1 MSQRIISILFVS
13 LFAATYPGHA
23 QNSPGLTTVVPAS
36 PNASALGKYGEIPV
50 SMYTGVPNTNIPLYT
65 LKGRELEVPITLN
78 YHAGGV
84 RVEEIASMV
93 GIGWSLNAGGIISR
107 AIRGMPDDVLGGYF
121 GNHVNTTILAEKYF
135 GNIDASNSLEVGS
148 GNGADSDMTILEPY
162 RENIQD
168 GQPDIF
174 YFNFGKFSGQFFMNQ
189 SGQFVVSPLQ
199 ALKVQYVTSSA
210 NEGRISQW
218 ILTTPDGVQ
227 YVFGT
232 SMDGTRQAWENND
245 NPSPWG
251 VSTTGWYLM
260 DIISPHNDKI
270 SLNYTNISY
279 SYESRSA
286 EVIQT
291 IVGEQNGGTTSP
303 LPGRDLEIMTN
314 DMTVPRLVSISS
326 SDGTVVFTAGAARTD
341 LPGENSLGSIAI
353 YNNQSST
360 TPLKSW
366 QFYYDYSTNRL
377 TLDSLREYSGDGTV
391 YAGSYTFAY
400 NGSLPDPDP
409 NGLAINSQDL
419 WGYYNGVNNTVFPQ
433 GYTTS
438 TADFGQLTI
447 QGADRHSDSVYMQYG
462 TMYKITYPTG
472 GYSQFDYEANQ
483 VFTTVA
489 NSSIPTAGVPEI
501 AGETAYTYNS
511 NWSDTFTVVYPNP
524 QTGTVLVTS
533 TTMSMEGDGCPTDGN
548 GFSQCYYATLQGI
561 DGATAPISEF
571 PDGTQ
576 TFALLPGT
584 YVISGQGTQLQGQNS
599 SDIYRFYFTWTEY
612 PPASSDPNQM
622 VNKPIG
628 GLRVKRITN
637 YDGVST
643 NVTRYEY
650 NLFNDTASSGVLV
663 NQPYNYANVFE
674 QEGEVCNPNGG
685 GAELTSDTY
694 LQLRGYPLIPLMPT
708 QSAAIGYQN
717 VTKLEGENGENGKEE
732 YTYTTANN
740 YPDVLEQFRPYAP
753 SCGFDWRRGQ
763 LLHSTTYK
771 NNNGTFIPVKAT
783 SNQYINGIKQTAG
796 YGLAVQT
803 DMTVIPSDCPYALEL
818 AGSDYFVGSFQTIS
832 EFQYLQ
838 SDTNW
843 VYDQNNSSSY
853 VQTIHNYNYDT
864 IQGHYQLT
872 KSVTTD
878 SKNQVEE
885 TDYQYP
891 QDLTLTGY
899 EETARESLIS
909 QFILTPVLDK
919 KTIRNGVQ
927 TTDTKN
933 NYMVFNNGFPLPQS
947 IDVQVG
953 NYPLDRR
960 IDFLQYDNYGN
971 LASQQK
977 ANDFLNTFI
986 WDYSQSYPIA
996 SVVNADSA
1004 DVAYTSFE
1012 ANGSGGWTI
1021 GAGAVDPATAVTG
1034 TNSYNLSSGST
1045 ISASGLTSSTTYIVS
1060 YWTMNNSAF
1069 SISGT
1074 ISGYPVQGKTETI
1087 NGQSWTLYVHKVT
1100 GQTTITVSG
1109 SGHIDELRLYPST
1122 AQMTTYTYSPLVGM
1136 TSQAD
1141 VGNRVTYYEYDGLAR
1156 LKRILDQDY
1165 NILKTYEY
1173 QYQVPAGCNGC
1184 QSLAME
1190 TFLGSNTIGY
1200 PVGVFDIHGNLV
1212 GNAAGASAYVSLW
1225 NSDTADARVGTLSTG
1240 NDSLHFN
1247 IVVNAGQILPAN
1259 VTGCR
1264 YFQVDLAYTNID
1276 GVRNFNGTYVDFGDG
1291 TGMHL
1296 GTGLL
1301 DTPAVI
1307 APNTTH
1313 ATQAVDVGYTIYPG
1327 VEYDHTYPNSNQKT
1341 LTFYHND
1348 AAERSDFDNLYAPA
1362 SSLTQLKNLRGNLP
1376 INTPNIGGSCY
1387 QQSTMSSVANITNWS
1402 SIHSIQNF
1410 RLNNGD
1416 NTNPCENIGYAQD
1429 FLANDPGL
1437 VSIATAWAI
1446 HRPGN
1451 GDSTFKLSRLKS
1463 NWNTY
1468 FTQLQSI
1475 GINEDDWNHEDIS
1488 GLTNLLV
1495 FQLIA
1500 SGQVQADGSS
1510 PLVPLDSTEID
1521 NIINQ
1526 IAAGA
1531 GQSVRNGSINIVTGG
1546 TSPTSNSA
1554 AAITTLTSKG
1564 WTIVIN
1570 TTAR

>member
-1 MSQRIISILFVS
+1 MSQRIISILLIY
-13 LFAATYPGHA
+13 LFATACPVLA

-36 PNASALGKYGEIPV
+36 PNAAALGKYGEIPV
-50 SMYTGVPNTNIPLYT
+50 SMYTGIPNINIPLYT

-93 GIGWSLNAGGIISR
+93 GIGWSLNAGGIITR

-135 GNIDASNSLEVGS
+135 GNIDASNSVEVGS

-174 YFNFGKFSGQFFMNQ
+174 YFNFGKYSGQLFMNQ

-218 ILTTPDGVQ
+218 VLTTPDGVQ

-232 SMDGTRQAWENND
+232 SMDGARQAWENND

-251 VSTTGWYLM
+251 ISTTGWYLM

-291 IVGEQNGGTTSP
+291 IVAEQNGGTTAP

-314 DMTVPRLVSISS
+314 DMTVPRLISIASS
-326 SDGTVVFTAGAARTD
+326 YGTVVFTAGAARTD
-341 LPGENSLGSIAI
+341 LPGENSLGRITV
-353 YNNQSST
+353 YNNQSSVS
-360 TPLKSW
+360 PLKSW
-366 QFYYDYSTNRL
+366 QFYYDYFTNRL
-377 TLDSLREYSGDGTV
+377 TLDSLREYSGDGTI

-419 WGYYNGVNNTVFPQ
+419 WGYYNGANNTVFPQ
-433 GYTTS
+433 GYTTPTPS
-438 TADFGQLTI
+438 FGEVTI

-472 GYSQFDYEANQ
+472 GYSQFDYETNQ
-483 VFTTVA
+483 VFTAVG
-489 NSSIPTAGVPEI
+489 NSSIPTPGVPEI
-501 AGETAYTYNS
+501 AGQTAYTYNS

-524 QTGTVLVTS
+524 QTGTVSVTS
-533 TTMSMEGDGCPTDGN
+533 ITMSMEGDGCPTDGN
-548 GFSQCYYATLQGI
+548 GFSQCYYATLRGI
-561 DGATAPISEF
+561 DGTSYPLTDF
-571 PDGTQ
+571 PDGTN
-576 TFALLPGT
+576 TFALSPGT

-612 PPASSDPNQM
+612 PPSSSNPNQL

-674 QEGEVCNPNGG
+674 QEGESCNPNGG

-740 YPDVLEQFRPYAP
+740 YPDVLEPFRPYAP
-753 SCGFDWRRGQ
+753 SCSFDWRRGQ

-771 NNNGTFIPVKAT
+771 NNNGTFIPAKAT
-783 SNQYINGIKQTAG
+783 SNQYINGIKQTVG
-796 YGLAVQT
+796 YGLVVQT
-803 DMTVIPSDCPYALEL
+803 DLTVIPSDCPYSLEL
-818 AGSDYFVGSFQTIS
+818 AGSDYFVGSFQTVS

-843 VYDQNNSSSY
+843 VYDQNNPSSY
-853 VQTIHNYNYDT
+853 VQTIHNYTYDT
-864 IQGHYQLT
+864 VQGHYQLIKT
-872 KSVTTD
+872 VTTD

-885 TDYQYP
+885 TDYKYP
-891 QDLTLTGY
+891 QDLTLIGY

-909 QFILTPVLDK
+909 QFILNPVLDK
-919 KTIRNGVQ
+919 KTIRNSVQ

-933 NYMVFNNGFPLPQS
+933 NYMVFSNGFPLPQS
-947 IDVQVG
+947 IDVQIG
-953 NYPLDRR
+953 TYPLDRR
-960 IDFLQYDNYGN
+960 IDFLQYDNYAN

-977 ANDFLNTFI
+977 ANDLLNTYI

-996 SVVNADSA
+996 SVANADSA

-1012 ANGSGGWTI
+1012 ANGTGGWTV
-1021 GAGAVDPATAVTG
+1021 GAGTVDGTTAITG
-1034 TNSYNLSSGST
+1034 INSYILSSGST
-1045 ISASGLTSSTTYIVS
+1045 ISASGLNSSTTYIVS
-1060 YWTMNNSAF
+1060 YWTENNSYF
-1069 SISGT
+1069 SIAGT
-1074 ISGYPVQGKTETI
+1074 ISGYPVQGKSETI
-1087 NGQSWTLYVHKVT
+1087 NDNKWTLYVHKVT
-1100 GQTTITVSG
+1100 GQSTITLNAGSG
-1109 SGHIDELRLYPST
+1109 GHIDELRLYPST
-1122 AQMTTYTYSPLVGM
+1122 AQMTTYTYAPLVGM
-1136 TSQAD
+1136 TSQTD
-1141 VGNRVTYYEYDGLAR
+1141 VGNRVTYYEYDGLQR
-1156 LKRILDQDY
+1156 LKRIRDQDY

-1184 QSLAME
+1184 QTVAME
-1190 TFLGSNTIGY
+1190 TFLGTNTLGY

-1212 GNAAGASAYVSLW
+1212 GNAAGASTYVSLW
-1225 NSDTADARVGTLSTG
+1225 NSDTSDTRIGTLSTG

-1247 IVVNAGQILPAN
+1247 IVLNAGQTLPAS

-1264 YFQVDLAYTNID
+1264 YYQYDLPWTQLD
-1276 GVRNFNGTYVDFGDG
+1276 GVRNFNATYVDFGDS

-1296 GTGLL
+1296 ATQQQ
-1301 DTPAVI
+1301 DTPRVL
-1307 APNTTH
+1307 APYTT
-1313 ATQAVDVGYTIYPG
+1313 YTSLRNFDYYNQVYYYQVYLIHNYP
-1327 VEYDHTYPNSNQKT
+1327 DSSTKT
-1341 LTFYHND
+1341 ITFYHND
-1348 AAERSDFDNLYAPA
+1348 ANENSDLDNAYSPA
-1362 SSLTQLKNLRGNLP
+1362 TSLLKVTNLRGNLP
-1376 INTPNIGGSCY
+1376 QNTNEVGGSSY
-1387 QQSTMSSVANITNWS
+1387 QQPGALTVSGISNWNSITSVHAFNLWVGDETNQVN
-1402 SIHSIQNF
+1402 HVN
-1410 RLNNGD
+1410 
-1416 NTNPCENIGYAQD
+1416 YAQD
-1429 FLANDPGL
+1429 FMQNNRGL
-1437 VSIATAWAI
+1437 DTITTLGCSDT
-1446 HRPGN
+1446 
-1451 GDSTFKLSRLKS
+1451 TFRLSLLKS
-1463 NWNTY
+1463 NWNTW
-1468 FTQLQSI
+1468 FTNLFDLEILDNQ
-1475 GINEDDWNHEDIS
+1475 WNREDIS
-1488 GLTNLLV
+1488 ALTNLWL
-1495 FQLIA
+1495 FKFYSTSTNGIGA
-1500 SGQVQADGSS
+1500 NG
-1510 PLVPLDSTEID
+1510 VPVID

-1531 GQSVRNGSINIVTGG
+1531 GKYRIGGVINITWPGFDRTPASDG
-1546 TSPTSNSA
+1546 AYQFLKPRE
-1554 AAITTLTSKG
+1554 
-1564 WTIVIN
+1564 WTIFIN
-1570 TTAR
+1570 GVSE